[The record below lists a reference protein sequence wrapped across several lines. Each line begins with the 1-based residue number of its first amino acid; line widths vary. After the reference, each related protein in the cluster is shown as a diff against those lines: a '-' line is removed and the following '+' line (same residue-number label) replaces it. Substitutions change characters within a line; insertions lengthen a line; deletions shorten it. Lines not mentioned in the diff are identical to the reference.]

1 MVGNSERKSLQ
12 AINFNIFGDFNVNH
26 LLKFVL
32 DTGYD
37 DDLIVGT
44 LQLLADGKVI
54 NTYQAT
60 SSFPGNQK
68 DGSWNQRGGLLPP
81 NVDYQVATNPLQLN
95 IKGVADGDKNNFY
108 QISPFELTTATGTER
123 GDWGIHWDGN
133 APGTLGCIGLETRRG
148 WLAFQR
154 DMVKVASIA
163 KKIPLKVIYI

>member
-1 MVGNSERKSLQ
+1 
-12 AINFNIFGDFNVNH
+12 VNH

-95 IKGVADGDKNNFY
+95 RA
-108 QISPFELTTATGTER
+108 
-123 GDWGIHWDGN
+123 
-133 APGTLGCIGLETRRG
+133 C
-148 WLAFQR
+148 
-154 DMVKVASIA
+154 
-163 KKIPLKVIYI
+163 